1 MASGGGG
8 GSGKIPWKLIIILV
22 VYAFFAYAVPQ
33 FRPANIAHSIQIF
46 AQTVQAGQSG
56 G

>member
-8 GSGKIPWKLIIILV
+8 GGKIPWKLILILAA
-22 VYAFFAYAVPQ
+22 YAFLAYAVPQ
-33 FRPANIAHSIQIF
+33 FRPANIAHSLQIF

>member
-8 GSGKIPWKLIIILV
+8 GGKIPWKLIMILV
-22 VYAFFAYAVPQ
+22 VYAFIAYSVPQ
-33 FRPANIAHSIQIF
+33 FRPANIAHSLVIF